1 MVAGGVPVVY
11 VEYNRRSRIWA
22 RASQLW
28 RILWSTV
35 GGQTYEYAKTIL
47 DLATREVHERGKV
60 LIIGGG
66 IANFTDVKKTFKGI
80 VRALH
85 EYAERL
91 RAGNFRIYVRRAG
104 PNYQEGLQLMRQTG
118 AAIGVPIAV
127 HGPETHITAIV
138 PMAIEYLSLKNTS
151 GAAQEITLDKNDFIS
166 TVISKASAEKDGKE
180 DGKKDAKKDAKPFA
194 LPQDQSVAREPFS
207 LFSAAS
213 RACIYGMQP
222 RAVQGML
229 DFDFLSQRKRPSVAS
244 SFIPLQRGDSSKK
257 SFGAR
262 KNFV

>member
-1 MVAGGVPVVY
+1 MPN
-11 VEYNRRSRIWA
+11 ELL
-22 RASQLW
+22 QP
-28 RILWSTV
+28 
-35 GGQTYEYAKTIL
+35 L
-47 DLATREVHERGKV
+47 DHAPHLAH
-60 LIIGGG
+60 LCL
-66 IANFTDVKKTFKGI
+66 GI

-213 RACIYGMQP
+213 RAFCQS
-222 RAVQGML
+222 L
-229 DFDFLSQRKRPSVAS
+229 PSGAATGSGRHSRGAANTVERNRLWYLGKT
-244 SFIPLQRGDSSKK
+244 ILQRHEFTRRHWST
-257 SFGAR
+257 
-262 KNFV
+262 